1 MERMYCFK
9 CNKSRQFKRLKVL
22 YIFNDNTV
30 PSIIYN
36 KCNSND
42 GKYLKKIKNQLRY

>member
-36 KCNSND
+36 KCNIND
-42 GKYLKKIKNQLRY
+42 GKIFEKH